1 MATKLSFFC
10 RSRLIQ
16 NASRAGISA
25 FGFVLVLF
33 VTSVSPVAAE
43 GKAAEFNL
51 NKILVH
57 HLMDAPIIEWNLNL
71 CFLPRTIGPW
81 KTCGTKVRE
90 GEPGFQNP
98 QYTRRYSFV
107 DEKGEYKWD
116 GGLPLH
122 ITKRVAM
129 MFIVSMTLM
138 VVMISAARMIA
149 KNPFRISNRFASM
162 IESLVAYM
170 RSEVVDS
177 NMHHERGF
185 LPYILTLFFFIL
197 FSNIMGLFPPFGEI
211 AHEIV
216 KATSGHGGGHE
227 EHGPLVP
234 KIMLLWPGVTVTGDI
249 AVTFTLAVITTALI
263 WITGFRF
270 QGIKFLLSCMPS
282 GMPWYLYWLFLILF
296 PIELIIGPLAKG
308 FALMI
313 RLLSNM
319 TAGHVI
325 IIALLGFIFQFAK
338 FWYFVPVISVA
349 GAGAIYML
357 EVLVAFLQAYIF
369 ALLTALFVGSTMH
382 SH

>member
-1 MATKLSFFC
+1 M
-10 RSRLIQ
+10 IQ
-16 NASRAGISA
+16 NALKAGTSA
-25 FGFVLVLF
+25 IALVFFFFVL
-33 VTSVSPVAAE
+33 TASPLSAE
-43 GKAAEFNL
+43 EHEPAKAGQFDL

-57 HLMDAPIIEWNLNL
+57 HLMDAPIIEFNLNL
-71 CFLPRTIGPW
+71 CFLPPTVGPW
-81 KTCGTKVRE
+81 KTCGTKIRE
-90 GEPGFQNP
+90 GHPAFKDP
-98 QYTRRYSFV
+98 QYVRRYSFV
-107 DEKGEYKWD
+107 DAQGEYKWD

-129 MFIVSMTLM
+129 MFIVSGVLM
-138 VVMISAARMIA
+138 LVMISAARMIS
-149 KNPFRISNRFASM
+149 KNPFKISNRFASM
-162 IESLVAYM
+162 IESLVQYM
-170 RSEVVDS
+170 RTEVVDS

-197 FSNIMGLFPPFGEI
+197 FSNIMGLFPPFGEYAHMI
-211 AHEIV
+211 ANV
-216 KATSGHGGGHE
+216 AAGHAYNHE
-227 EHGPLVP
+227 EHGPLVS
-234 KIMLLWPGVTVTGDI
+234 KIMLIWPGITVTGDI
-249 AVTFTLAVITTALI
+249 AVTMTLAVVTTALI

-270 QGIKFLLSCMPS
+270 QGFKFLLSCMPP

-296 PIELIIGPLAKG
+296 PLELIIGPLAKG

-338 FWYFVPVISVA
+338 FWFFVPIISVA
-349 GAGAIYML
+349 GAGAIFML

-369 ALLTALFVGSTMH
+369 ALLTALFVGSSMA